1 MLMRRGWS
9 EYVDLLRD
17 DLWEHHFQ
25 IHIKDFSFYSLEV
38 FNQCENSE
46 DVLLAIKSWGSVHPL
61 VKMIP
66 VDWNYGMP
74 FGLLYSLEPEKK
86 VKKLLKAIKKIK
98 NEQI

>member
-17 DLWEHHFQ
+17 DLWEHHPQ
-25 IHIKDFSFYSLEV
+25 IHIKDFGFYSLEV
-38 FNQCENSE
+38 FNQYENSE
-46 DVLLAIKSWGSVHPL
+46 DVLLTIKSWGSVHPL

-86 VKKLLKAIKKIK
+86 VKKLLKAIEKIK